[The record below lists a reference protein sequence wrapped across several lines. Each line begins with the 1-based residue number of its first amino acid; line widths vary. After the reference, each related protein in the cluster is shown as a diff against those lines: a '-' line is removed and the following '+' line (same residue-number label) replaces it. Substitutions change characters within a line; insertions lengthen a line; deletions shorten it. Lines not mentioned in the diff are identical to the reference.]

1 MRPSHLLAATTA
13 FALSAV
19 AQCPKTWLRASAC
32 PGTAGPV
39 AASVLWDPDGNGP
52 QPVELVI
59 GGDFRSAGD
68 IACDHLVRW
77 QPTTGLL
84 TAIPPPPGPLRP
96 VADLDLLPT
105 GALVVAFHEPTSGA
119 SNVATWDGS
128 VWTHLGGDFQGG
140 IVDLHVRPGGEPIA
154 SGWFSAAGGVSARG
168 LARWTGS
175 GWQEFAGGVS
185 GVVHDLL
192 ELPNGDLVAGGRF
205 AQIGGVLADN
215 IARWNGT
222 SWSPLGAGRSWDVV
236 ALARLPNGDL
246 MVGSDGLSR
255 WDGAAWHT
263 VPGLST
269 TAIQGF
275 GVSALHPLANGS
287 LLVGGTFD
295 TVAGQPS
302 RGLAAWNA
310 ANGQWSTYGAGLW
323 QLGYPSTAL
332 ATLQELPNGG
342 IFVGGEFNGVDTIDI
357 RNAVVH
363 DANGW
368 RPLAD
373 GIPAGATRI
382 LALDG
387 DRFVVSGLFRSVGS
401 VPAHWIVEWD
411 GAAWRPLGAGIHGSS
426 ASEDGIHDLLRM
438 PNGDILVAGRFDAA
452 GGSPVSGLARWD
464 GSAWSALGSGV
475 FTNSG
480 RGTIRR
486 LLSLPN
492 GDVLAA
498 GEFTSIGGVAARN
511 IARWDG
517 SVWAPLGL
525 GVAYELND
533 MAMLTNGLLAVVGRD
548 LATWDGN
555 SWYESQYFGWN
566 EVCRSIVALDN
577 GQFVTAG
584 WLLHFDGPIM
594 YEPYLRFSSG
604 AFVSLSWSS
613 TDLALHRLPNGDL
626 LVGGLGLNYYGNQT
640 VPGLVRVFDPLNG
653 GIDTSLAG
661 GAIVQFAAT
670 DNGDLLALG
679 APHRADPGLYGVAR
693 LRSACPATATAS
705 GTGCAGSGGP
715 NLLAPRQL
723 PWLGASATAEVTG
736 IASGSI
742 AANVMGF
749 STTAM
754 PLATL
759 VPQGMPG
766 CTQWVSAD
774 AVQFAFVA
782 GSQWSTSLPIPNHTA
797 LLGVTL
803 HQQVV
808 LAELVAQGVS
818 AITAT
823 NRLSLTV
830 GWF

>member
-1 MRPSHLLAATTA
+1 MRPSNLLAAIA
-13 FALSAV
+13 ALALSAV

-52 QPVELVI
+52 QPVEIVI
-59 GGDFRSAGD
+59 GGNFRSAGD
-68 IACDHLVRW
+68 VACGHLVRW
-77 QPTTGLL
+77 QPTTRLL
-84 TAIPPPPGPLRP
+84 TAIPPPSGPLRQ
-96 VADLDLLPT
+96 VADLVLLPN
-105 GALVVAFHEPTSGA
+105 GALAVAFHDATSGA
-119 SNVATWDGS
+119 SNIAAWDGTA
-128 VWTHLGGDFQGG
+128 WTSLGGDFQAG
-140 IVDLHVRPGGEPIA
+140 IVDLHVRASGELIA
-154 SGWFSAAGGVSARG
+154 SGWFSAAGGVPARG
-168 LARWTGS
+168 LARWTAS

-185 GVVHDLL
+185 GVVHDIL

-205 AQIGGVLADN
+205 QQIGGVLADN

-222 SWSPLGAGRSWDVV
+222 SWSPLGGGRSWDVV

-255 WDGAAWHT
+255 WDGSAWHT

-269 TAIQGF
+269 TAVHGF
-275 GVSALHPLANGS
+275 GVAALHPLANGA

-302 RGLAAWNA
+302 RGLAAWNP
-310 ANGQWSTYGAGLW
+310 ANGQWSTYGMGIRERA
-323 QLGYPSTAL
+323 YATTTL
-332 ATLQELPNGG
+332 ATLQELPNGE
-342 IFVGGEFNGVDTIDI
+342 IFVGGEFDGVDSIDV
-357 RNAVVH
+357 RNAAVH

-368 RPLAD
+368 RAMAD
-373 GIPAGATRI
+373 GIPAGAWRI

-387 DRFVVSGLFRSVGS
+387 DRFVVSGWFRSLGN
-401 VPAHWIVEWD
+401 VPAHWIAEWD
-411 GAAWRPLGAGIHGSS
+411 GAAWRPLGAGIQGSS
-426 ASEDGIHDLLRM
+426 TNQDGIHDLLRM
-438 PNGDILVAGRFDAA
+438 PNGDILAAGRFDSA
-452 GGSPVSGLARWD
+452 GGLPVSGLARWD
-464 GSAWSALGSGV
+464 GSTWSAFGSGV

-480 RGTIRR
+480 RGTIHR
-486 LLSLPN
+486 LLRLPN

-498 GEFTSIGGVAARN
+498 GHFTSIGGVAARN

-517 SVWAPLGL
+517 AVWAPIGL
-525 GVAYELND
+525 GVAYAIND
-533 MAMLTNGLLAVVGRD
+533 MAMLTNGLLAVVGDD
-548 LATWDGN
+548 LATWDGH
-555 SWYESQYFGWN
+555 SWSEWQYFGAN
-566 EVCRSIVALDN
+566 EACRSIVALDN

-584 WLLHFDGPIM
+584 WVFNYYGPIM
-594 YEPYLRFSSG
+594 YEPYLRFSG
-604 AFVSLSWSS
+604 GPFVSLSWSS

-626 LVGGLGLNYYGNQT
+626 LVGGLGLNYYDSQP
-640 VPGLVRVFDPLNG
+640 VPGLVRVFDPRNG

-670 DNGDLLALG
+670 ENGDLLALG

-705 GTGCAGSGGP
+705 GAGCAGSGGP
-715 NLLAPRQL
+715 NLLAARQL
-723 PWLGASATAEVTG
+723 PWLGASATAEVSG

-749 STTAM
+749 STTAT

-759 VPQGMPG
+759 VPQALPG

-782 GSQWSTSLPIPNHTA
+782 GSQWSTSLAIPNHTA

-808 LAELVAQGVS
+808 LAELAAHGVS
-818 AITAT
+818 VITAT